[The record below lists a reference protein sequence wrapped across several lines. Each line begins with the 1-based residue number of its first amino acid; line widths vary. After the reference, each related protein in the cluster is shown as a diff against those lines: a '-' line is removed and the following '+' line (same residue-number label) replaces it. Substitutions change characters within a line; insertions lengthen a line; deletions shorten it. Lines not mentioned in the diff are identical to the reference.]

1 MNITVTDQERCKKQ
15 LRLEIPA
22 ETVRAETNKIAANL
36 ARQVNL
42 PGFRRGHVPPSVV
55 KTRFKKELRDEM
67 VSHLLPE
74 ALHTAITEK
83 ELKVLGEPKV
93 DDLKFGEDD
102 SIDVTI
108 TVEVAPEFELANYK
122 GMTLRKRVYNIRDE
136 DVEKTIDRLREGL
149 AELKPVEDRGAQ
161 QGDIVTA
168 NIVGTFLPA
177 AEIRAGQGEEAAEPA
192 QPEAE
197 TPEQE
202 EINQQDVKIELG
214 ARGVLKEFT
223 GGLEGSRAGDTRTFT
238 VEYPAEYKPEK
249 FAGRRMSYN
258 AEVVAVHV
266 KELPAPDDE
275 FARSV
280 DENLNGIDELRAK
293 VRSNLEHEVEHRS
306 KDELRSA
313 AIDQLVDR
321 NRFEVPEQVVEKQ
334 IDTRFNNFIHE
345 LTSQGVDPRMLKV
358 DWGQV
363 RDTQRERAER
373 DVRLSFILDRVADAE
388 AIEVTEGE
396 INQEIERI
404 AEGTNQTVTSLR
416 ARLTKEGALDSIKE
430 QVRSRKALDLIIAS
444 AELIKEEIEGPG
456 EAAATTGNEDGQ
468 AEG

>member
-1 MNITVTDQERCKKQ
+1 MNITVTDQEHCKKQ

-42 PGFRRGHVPPSVV
+42 PGFRRGHVPASVV

-93 DDLKFGEDD
+93 DELKFGEDD

-108 TVEVAPEFELANYK
+108 TVEVMPEFELANYK
-122 GMTLRKRVYNIRDE
+122 GMTLRKRVYMIRDE

-161 QGDIVTA
+161 KGDIVTA
-168 NIVGTFLPA
+168 NVVGTMLPEA
-177 AEIRAGQGEEAAEPA
+177 ASQAEQGEEAVEAGPA
-192 QPEAE
+192 GP
-197 TPEQE
+197 E

-214 ARGVLKEFT
+214 ASGVLKEFT
-223 GGLEGSRAGDTRTFT
+223 EGLEGARAGDTRTFT
-238 VEYPAEYKPEK
+238 VEYRADYKPEN
-249 FAGRRMSYN
+249 FAGRQMSYS
-258 AEVVAVHV
+258 AEVVAVHQ

-280 DENLNGIDELRAK
+280 GEDLNGIDELRAK
-293 VRSNLEHEVEHRS
+293 VRSNLEHEAEHRS
-306 KDELRSA
+306 NDELRGA
-313 AIDQLVDR
+313 AIDQLLDR
-321 NRFEVPEQVVEKQ
+321 NRFELPEQAVEKQ
-334 IDTRFNNFIHE
+334 IVARFNTFISS
-345 LTSQGVDPRMLKV
+345 LTQQGVDPRKLRI
-358 DWGQV
+358 DWEQV
-363 RDTQRERAER
+363 RDSQRERAER
-373 DVRLSFILDRVADAE
+373 DVRLTFILDRVADAE
-388 AIEVTEGE
+388 TIEVTTDE
-396 INQEIERI
+396 IDQEIERI
-404 AEGTNQTVTSLR
+404 AEGTDQPAASLR

-430 QVRSRKALDLIIAS
+430 QVRTRKALDLIIAS
-444 AELIKEEIEGPG
+444 AELKIEEVKGPG
-456 EAAATTGNEDGQ
+456 EEAATTGEEDGQ